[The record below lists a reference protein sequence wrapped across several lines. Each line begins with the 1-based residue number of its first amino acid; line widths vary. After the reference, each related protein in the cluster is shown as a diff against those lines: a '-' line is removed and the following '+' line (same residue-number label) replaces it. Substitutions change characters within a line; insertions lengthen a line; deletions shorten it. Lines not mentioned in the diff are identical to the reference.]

1 MKMSKLWQ
9 KIAIFVLVIAVSI
22 SLYRVAYHTPAVE
35 PGTAEQVDDNN
46 LNLQQRLTKQLEA
59 RTKRAEELREK
70 GVDDFSATI
79 EDRKHLGAERLYNRA
94 LFESRIAMDRT
105 GDYKKMVDYCRRLL
119 SEYPDSPQAVE
130 AKKLLGLMPAED
142 KEKYNITEEEM
153 GL

>member
-1 MKMSKLWQ
+1 MSKLWQ

-59 RTKRAEELREK
+59 RTKRSEELREK